1 MGLQDVYLTREG
13 YEKMREEFEYLRTK
27 VRRKISGEI
36 KKAREHGDI
45 SENAEYDAAKEAQAA
60 NERRIV
66 EIESK
71 LQRVRIIDDENI
83 PKDEALIGATVR
95 LKDLN
100 SGEEIKYMLVS
111 EEEADYDQG
120 KISVAS
126 PVGKGLLGHKK
137 DEVVEIEIPA
147 GILKYKIVNITR

>member
-1 MGLQDVYLTREG
+1 MKSRDVYLTRGG
-13 YEKMREEFEYLRTK
+13 YEKISEELERLKTV
-27 VRRKISGEI
+27 VRRKISAEI

-45 SENAEYDAAKEAQAA
+45 GENAEYDSAKDAQAA
-60 NERRIV
+60 NERRIA
-66 EIESK
+66 ELEGK
-71 LQRVRIIDDENI
+71 LQHVRIIDNENI
-83 PKDEALIGATVR
+83 AKDEALIGATVQ

-120 KISVAS
+120 KISVTS

-137 DEVVEIEIPA
+137 DEAVEINIPA
-147 GILKYKIVNITR
+147 GVLRYKILEISR